1 MDSSL
6 SIGETLRRR
15 REERVLTP
23 EQAAFKSKVPLRLV
37 QMLES
42 DDYQLLPD
50 PLYLV
55 RLLHEYA
62 TFLDLDAAALGAE
75 FQRAMHRPPRPATP
89 PAPAPV
95 PRAAS
100 TIPWK
105 QVLWTVAAIL
115 VATPL
120 VVIALSLASK
130 RSADQTVSTRP
141 GEPKIEQPASGSSSV
156 EPPAQKTD
164 DVAPDG
170 SPPPTTLSEATA
182 TPVVATPA
190 PPGPAEHAT
199 AAPSGAAGHIL
210 IVRAQEPTWLS
221 VRADQKDPR
230 EVLLQPDQVV
240 RFEAQTGYRV
250 TVGNAGGVTLSLDG
264 TPLPPLGRSG
274 EVVRD
279 LVLPPGRRDSPA
291 SGAPPAVPAR

>member
-15 REERVLTP
+15 REERALTP
-23 EQAAFKSKVPLRLV
+23 EQAAFQSKVPLRLV

-62 TFLDLDAAALGAE
+62 TFLGLDAAVLDAE
-75 FQRAMHRPPRPATP
+75 FQRVLHRPPRPAAP
-89 PAPAPV
+89 PAPAPAPTPV
-95 PRAAS
+95 ARTAS

-130 RSADQTVSTRP
+130 RSADQAVSTPPGDLKVERP
-141 GEPKIEQPASGSSSV
+141 AAGRAVEAPVQGS
-156 EPPAQKTD
+156 EN
-164 DVAPDG
+164 VAAVG
-170 SPPPTTLSEATA
+170 SPPPVLPETTV
-182 TPVVATPA
+182 TPVVTTPA
-190 PPGPAEHAT
+190 VTGPPRQ
-199 AAPSGAAGHIL
+199 GAAGRIL
-210 IVRAQEPTWLS
+210 IVRAQEVTWLS
-221 VRADQKDPR
+221 VRADEKDAR
-230 EVLLQPDQVV
+230 EVLLQPEQVA
-240 RFEAQTGYRV
+240 RFEAQTGFRV

-264 TPLPPLGRSG
+264 TPLPPLGRTG

-279 LVLPPGRRDSPA
+279 LVLPPVRRDSPA
-291 SGAPPAVPAR
+291 SGAPLAVPAR

>member
-15 REERVLTP
+15 REERALTP
-23 EQAAFKSKVPLRLV
+23 EQAAFQSKVPLRLV

-62 TFLDLDAAALGAE
+62 TFLGLDAAALDAE
-75 FQRAMHRPPRPATP
+75 FQRVMHRPPRPAAA

-95 PRAAS
+95 APRTAS

-130 RSADQTVSTRP
+130 RSADQAVSTPP
-141 GEPKIEQPASGSSSV
+141 GELKVERPAAGGRAV
-156 EPPAQKTD
+156 DAPAQRSESAAA
-164 DVAPDG
+164 VG
-170 SPPPTTLSEATA
+170 SPPPALPETTV
-182 TPVVATPA
+182 TPVVTTPA
-190 PPGPAEHAT
+190 APGAHRQ
-199 AAPSGAAGHIL
+199 GAAGHL
-210 IVRAQEPTWLS
+210 LMVRAQEVTWLS
-221 VRADQKDPR
+221 VRADEKDAR
-230 EVLLQPDQVV
+230 EVLLQPEQVA
-240 RFEAQTGYRV
+240 RFEAQAGFRV

-279 LVLPPGRRDSPA
+279 LVLPPVRRDSPP
-291 SGAPPAVPAR
+291 SGAPLAVPAR

>member
-6 SIGETLRRR
+6 RIGETLRRR
-15 REERVLTP
+15 REERALTP
-23 EQAAFKSKVPLRLV
+23 EQAAFQSKVPLRLV

-55 RLLHEYA
+55 RLLHEYSS
-62 TFLDLDAAALGAE
+62 FLGLDAASLDAE
-75 FQRAMHRPPRPATP
+75 FQDALRRPPRPS

-115 VATPL
+115 VVTPL
-120 VVIALSLASK
+120 VLIALSLASK
-130 RSADQTVSTRP
+130 RSTDQVVPTRAAEPEAERSVS
-141 GEPKIEQPASGSSSV
+141 ASGRSADMK
-156 EPPAQKTD
+156 AQGSDGLT
-164 DVAPDG
+164 PSG
-170 SPPPTTLSEATA
+170 SPPPTALPETAA
-182 TPVVATPA
+182 TPVVVTPRTPA
-190 PPGPAEHAT
+190 PLRQDAVAS
-199 AAPSGAAGHIL
+199 SGAAGHIL
-210 IVRAQEPTWLS
+210 IARAQEMTWLS

-230 EVLLQPDQVV
+230 EVLLQPGQTA
-240 RFEAQTGYRV
+240 RFEAQTSFHV
-250 TVGNAGGVTLSLDG
+250 VVGNAGGVTLSLDG

-279 LVLPPGRRDSPA
+279 LVIPPVRRDSPV
-291 SGAPPAVPAR
+291 SGAALAVPPR

>member
-15 REERVLTP
+15 REERALTP
-23 EQAAFKSKVPLRLV
+23 EQAASKSKVPLRLV

-264 TPLPPLGRSG
+264 TPLPALGRSG

-279 LVLPPGRRDSPA
+279 LVIPPGRRDSPA

>member
-15 REERVLTP
+15 REERALTP

-62 TFLDLDAAALGAE
+62 TFLDLDAAALDAE
-75 FQRAMHRPPRPATP
+75 FQRVLLRPPRPAP
-89 PAPAPV
+89 PPSPAPAAPV
-95 PRAAS
+95 PSA
-100 TIPWK
+100 IPWK
-105 QVLWTVAAIL
+105 QVWWTVAAVL
-115 VATPL
+115 VAVPL

-130 RSADQTVSTRP
+130 RSADQAVSARP
-141 GEPKIEQPASGSSSV
+141 GESSV
-156 EPPAQKTD
+156 ERPA
-164 DVAPDG
+164 AG
-170 SPPPTTLSEATA
+170 GG
-182 TPVVATPA
+182 VVDASVR
-190 PPGPAEHAT
+190 EQDK
-199 AAPSGAAGHIL
+199 AAPSGSPPAALPETTVTPVVTTPGPPAAAQQGAAAPGSAAGHVL
-210 IVRAQEPTWLS
+210 IVRAQEATWLS
-221 VRADQKDPR
+221 VRADQKDAR
-230 EVLLQPDQVV
+230 EVLLQPEQVA
-240 RFEAQTGYRV
+240 RFEAQTGFRV
-250 TVGNAGGVTLSLDG
+250 IVGNAGGVTLSLDG

-279 LVLPPGRRDSPA
+279 LVLPPVRRDTPA
-291 SGAPPAVPAR
+291 SGASPTLPAR

>member
-15 REERVLTP
+15 REERALTP
-23 EQAAFKSKVPLRLV
+23 EQAAFQSKVPLRLV

-62 TFLDLDAAALGAE
+62 TFLDLDAAALDAE
-75 FQRAMHRPPRPATP
+75 FQRVMHRPPRPAVPPPPP
-89 PAPAPV
+89 PAP
-95 PRAAS
+95 RTAS

-105 QVLWTVAAIL
+105 QVLWTGAAIL

-130 RSADQTVSTRP
+130 RSADQPVLTPP
-141 GEPKIEQPASGSSSV
+141 GELKAERPAAAGRAV
-156 EPPAQKTD
+156 DAPAQGSES
-164 DVAPDG
+164 VAAVG
-170 SPPPTTLSEATA
+170 SPPPALPETTV
-182 TPVVATPA
+182 TPVMTTPA
-190 PPGPAEHAT
+190 APGPPRQSAD
-199 AAPSGAAGHIL
+199 GHIL
-210 IVRAQEPTWLS
+210 IVRAQEVTWLS
-221 VRADQKDPR
+221 VRADEKDAR
-230 EVLLQPDQVV
+230 EVLLQPEQVA
-240 RFEAQTGYRV
+240 RFEAQTGFRV

-279 LVLPPGRRDSPA
+279 LVLPPVRRDSPA
-291 SGAPPAVPAR
+291 SGAPLAVPAR